1 MSGEQGHVTG
11 RWVVSGRVQGVG
23 YRWFALRE
31 GERLGLAGWVRNLAD
46 GRVEAVAAGRAEV
59 LDQFEAALREGPRW
73 AHVESVEKTHVPHD
87 AVHANTFNI
96 K

>member
-1 MSGEQGHVTG
+1 MSDVQGRVTA
-11 RWVVSGRVQGVG
+11 RWLVSGRVQGVG

-46 GRVEAVAAGRAEV
+46 GQVEAVAAGPAEV
-59 LDQFEAALREGPRW
+59 LDQFEATLREGPRW
-73 AHVESVEKTHVPHD
+73 AHVESVEKAHVPHD
-87 AVHANTFNI
+87 VVHSNTFNI

>member
-1 MSGEQGHVTG
+1 MTV
-11 RWVVSGRVQGVG
+11 RWLVSGRVQGVG

-46 GRVEAVAAGRAEV
+46 GRVEAVATGAAEI
-59 LDQFEAALREGPRW
+59 LDQFEAALRKGPRC
-73 AHVESVEKTHVPHD
+73 AHVESVEKAHVPHD
-87 AVHANTFNI
+87 PTHSNTFNI